1 MRRRGSGIILHP
13 TSLPSRFGVGD
24 LGPQAYWFADFLE
37 RSGQSYWQMLPLSPT
52 EPGRGN
58 SPYNSS
64 SAFAGNPLLIS
75 PEWLVREG
83 HLYEEDLAVVPDF
96 PAAKVDYPAAQQYK
110 WSLLRRAYEN
120 WRSHGSDPE
129 FSRFQKEQAYWLPDF
144 CLFQALAERH
154 HFQMWNQWPT
164 ELRDRYPGA
173 LQQAGAELA
182 GRVEEEAYLQ
192 YVFQRQ
198 IRELREY
205 CNQRGISLFGD
216 MPIYVD
222 YHSADVW
229 AHQDLFKLNQDKRP
243 SVVSGVPPDYF
254 SATGQYWGNPVF
266 NWEAMRVRRYQWW
279 IKRLERNFAMYDLLR
294 IDHFRGLVAYWEI
307 PAQETTAMNGSWQ
320 EAPVM
325 DFFRALQRRFQSM
338 PIVAED
344 LGYITPDVRETLA
357 LLGLPGMKLFIFAFG
372 EEGADN
378 PYQPHNYPR
387 NCVAY
392 TGTHD
397 NNTMR
402 GWFEAEADEETR
414 QRLSRYLGREL
425 SADNVAWESL
435 RAIMASVADTAL
447 APLQDLLGL
456 GAEARM
462 NRPSQ
467 SDGNWGWRL
476 QAEMLSEELAARL
489 RQLAQTYGRV

>member
-1 MRRRGSGIILHP
+1 MQRRGSGILLHP

-24 LGPQAYWFADFLE
+24 LGPRAHWFADFLE
-37 RSGQSYWQMLPLSPT
+37 RSAQSYWQILPLSPT

-75 PEWLVREG
+75 PDWLVREG
-83 HLYEEDLAVVPDF
+83 HLYDDDLDAIPAFPAGRVDF
-96 PAAKVDYPAAQQYK
+96 PAVQDYK
-110 WSLLRRAYEN
+110 RGLLKRAYEN
-120 WRSHGSDPE
+120 WRGRGRDPD
-129 FSRFQKEQAYWLPDF
+129 FARFQKEQSYWLPDF

-154 HFQMWNQWPT
+154 GGQTWNQWPV
-164 ELRDRYPGA
+164 ELRDRYPDA
-173 LQQAGAELA
+173 LDRAGAELA
-182 GRVEEEAYLQ
+182 DRVQEEAYLQ

-198 IRELREY
+198 LAELKAY
-205 CNQRGISLFGD
+205 CNERGISLFGD

-229 AHQDLFKLNQDKRP
+229 AHQELFKLNEDKRP

-266 NWEAMRVRRYQWW
+266 NWEAMGASGYAWW
-279 IKRLERNFAMYDLLR
+279 IKRLERNFGLYDLVR
-294 IDHFRGLVAYWEI
+294 IDHFRGLVAFWEI
-307 PAQETTAMNGSWQ
+307 PASETTAINGYWQ

-325 DFFRALQRRFQSM
+325 DFFRALQRRFQSL

-344 LGYITPDVRETLA
+344 LGYITPDVREALA
-357 LLGLPGMKLFIFAFG
+357 LLGLPGMKLFIFGFG
-372 EEGADN
+372 EDSANN
-378 PYQPHNYPR
+378 PYKPHNYPR

-402 GWFEAEADEETR
+402 GWFRTEADEATR
-414 QRLSRYLGREL
+414 ARMSRYLGREL
-425 SADNVAWESL
+425 WAENVAWESW
-435 RAIMASVADTAL
+435 RAVSASVAQTVI
-447 APLQDLLGL
+447 APLQDVLGL
-456 GAEARM
+456 DSEARM

-467 SDGNWGWRL
+467 AEGNWGWRL
-476 QAEMLSEELAARL
+476 QADLLTKELETRL
-489 RQLAQTYGRV
+489 KTLAQTYGRA

>member
-1 MRRRGSGIILHP
+1 MIRRGSGILMHP

-24 LGPQAYWFADFLE
+24 LGPRAYWFAEFLE
-37 RSGQSYWQMLPLSPT
+37 RSRQSYWQMLPLSPT

-64 SAFAGNPLLIS
+64 SAFAGDPLLIS
-75 PEWLVREG
+75 LEWLLREG
-83 HLYEEDLAVVPDF
+83 HLYEEDLAAVPDF
-96 PAAKVDYPAAQQYK
+96 PADIIDYPAVQAFK
-110 WSLLRRAYEN
+110 RGLLRRAYQN
-120 WRSHGSDPE
+120 WRSRGSDPE
-129 FSRFQKEQAYWLPDF
+129 FARFQKEQEYWLPDF
-144 CLFQALAERH
+144 CLFQALAEH
-154 HFQMWNQWPT
+154 HRFQMWNQWPV
-164 ELRDRYPGA
+164 ELRDRYPVA
-173 LQQAGAELA
+173 LEQARAELA

-198 IRELREY
+198 IVELRAY

-216 MPIYVD
+216 LPIYVD

-229 AHQDLFKLNQDKRP
+229 AHQDLFKLNEAKRP

-254 SATGQYWGNPVF
+254 SATGQFWGNPVF
-266 NWEAMRVRRYQWW
+266 NWDAMRAKKYDWW
-279 IKRLERNFAMYDLLR
+279 IKRLERNFGLYDLVR

-307 PAQETTAMNGSWQ
+307 PADETTAINGYWQ

-357 LLGLPGMKLFIFAFG
+357 LLGLPGMKLFVFAFG
-372 EEGADN
+372 EEGPDN
-378 PYQPHNYPR
+378 PYLPHNYPR

-402 GWFEAEADEETR
+402 GWFQAEADDATR
-414 QRLSRYLGREL
+414 DRLSRYLGREL
-425 SADNVAWESL
+425 TPDSVAWESL
-435 RAIMASVADTAL
+435 RAVMASVADTAL
-447 APLQDLLGL
+447 APMQDVLGL

-462 NRPSQ
+462 NKPSR

-476 QAEMLSEELAARL
+476 QADMLTEELETRL
-489 RQLAQTYGRV
+489 KRLAQTYGRA

>member
-1 MRRRGSGIILHP
+1 MRRRSSGILFHP

-24 LGPQAYWFADFLE
+24 LGPKSYWFADFLE
-37 RSGQSYWQMLPLSPT
+37 RAGQSYWQMLPLSPT

-58 SPYNSS
+58 SPYNSA

-75 PEWLVREG
+75 PDWLVRQG
-83 HLYEEDLAVVPDF
+83 HLYEDDLAAAPEF
-96 PAAKVDYPAAQQYK
+96 PHDRVDYPAAQQFK
-110 WSLLRRAYEN
+110 KGLLRRAYQN
-120 WRSHGSDPE
+120 WRGRGSDPD
-129 FSRFQKEQAYWLPDF
+129 FKRFQHEQAYWLPDF
-144 CLFQALAERH
+144 CLFEALAERYR
-154 HFQMWNQWPT
+154 QPWNQWPV
-164 ELRDRYPGA
+164 ELRDRYPAA
-173 LQQAGAELA
+173 LEQAGAELSEQ
-182 GRVEEEAYLQ
+182 VEEQAYLQ

-198 IRELREY
+198 IAELRIY
-205 CNQRGISLFGD
+205 CNERGISLFGD
-216 MPIYVD
+216 LPIYVD

-229 AHQDLFKLNQDKRP
+229 AHQNLFKLNDNKRP

-254 SATGQYWGNPVF
+254 SATGQLWGNPVF
-266 NWEAMRVRRYQWW
+266 NWEAMRGDGYGWW
-279 IKRLERNFAMYDLLR
+279 LKRLARNFGLYDLVR

-307 PAQETTAMNGSWQ
+307 PAHEDTAINGRWQ

-372 EEGADN
+372 EDSAEN

-402 GWFEAEADEETR
+402 GWFQIEADERTR
-414 QRLSRYLGREL
+414 VRLSRYLGRDLTAE
-425 SADNVAWESL
+425 NVAWESL
-435 RAIMASVADTAL
+435 RAVTASVADTTI
-447 APLQDLLGL
+447 APMQDVLGL
-456 GAEARM
+456 GGEARM
-462 NRPSQ
+462 NKPSQ
-467 SDGNWGWRL
+467 AEGNWGWRL
-476 QAEMLSEELAARL
+476 QADLLTDELAARL
-489 RQLAQTYGRV
+489 KKLARIYGRV